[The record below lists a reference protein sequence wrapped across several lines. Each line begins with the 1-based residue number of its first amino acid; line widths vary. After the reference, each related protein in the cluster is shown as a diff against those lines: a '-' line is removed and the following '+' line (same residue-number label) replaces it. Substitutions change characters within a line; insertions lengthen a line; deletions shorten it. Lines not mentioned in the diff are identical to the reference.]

1 MRLIKIGSNN
11 KTRNDPLKVSSS
23 PIAVI
28 KRAGIRLVLLSVIY
42 IASLWFLAPMIVYVL
57 VLAKTNPV
65 SLSTALPKYL
75 DQYLM
80 NGWSLFDG
88 QPIADVPKLIV
99 LGIFTALFAFGVI
112 YIVFQ
117 QWTSN
122 AIKNIFGPAAS
133 KTNEKGSARLYTN
146 ELLLSDLFQTWDG
159 DWNNPPKKP
168 GIVMGYSPTFGYY
181 LSPPESHT
189 GTFGL
194 PGTGKTTGMM
204 YETIDVMAASG
215 CSLIITDPKGELYD
229 ATGEALRHKIGSSHV
244 HILDFRNPE
253 RSECIN
259 LLSRVTDV
267 FFEYYNQYLEAS
279 ALAKKLLETNAIEDI
294 EKAQYPESWQDVQA
308 YSSYMDAMRRAE
320 NYHKTAWA
328 KAEEAALDLAAAIIP
343 ERPDAGA
350 AKHWEDV
357 ARLLLK
363 ALALLVATYTED
375 DYIGDDGKAYTAP
388 MPEQRTLEVVHYLLR
403 EYGGVSNKR
412 KILEEIL
419 SKIDSSHPAHAAF
432 AQAKNSREEDY
443 NTAVAETIKFLD
455 AILGMSVNSVLNR
468 NDFDL
473 ATIGVEQ
480 TIIFVVL
487 PDDRPA
493 VGKLFAIFITQ
504 LYQALIAEA
513 TKRGKKLPVPVHF
526 LLEEFGNIKT
536 PIPDFAS
543 KLAMSRGYN
552 IFFHIVLQGMNQLPP
567 LYGEVTQKDILE
579 KLSVRSLLQT
589 QDAEGCGR
597 YFSKNMGTYTYTTKR
612 ISRNR
617 KSMGLIDDSQSSSNS
632 EGERDLMT
640 PDEVT
645 RWNPKWGTISLV
657 SKPGKN
663 PGFIANLFGYQT
675 MMPCI
680 FPSAPAWETPTA
692 SNLDIGDELQMQQK
706 AARAE
711 AESRLDSRTPNA
723 IWDPKEANAVS
734 RIDLKQQLR
743 RGGVSARQKRDF
755 EKYAVRK
762 RIAAYVD
769 EIIVN
774 NLDIEELIDGR
785 EVFIDAFVEDA
796 IKVLKEEQ
804 KAARVACREE
814 PDFDEAKQ
822 VKLDQVGISAARG
835 MIYQRLTDALLNV
848 ENADHVPHEKREK
861 DLKDKSS
868 RVQKK
873 AGPQTDKTQQ
883 SALTKIKKQTSGG
896 HDRSWMDVMRKE
908 LGEVKKKAGSVTEFL
923 ALANECG
930 ISVETQN
937 GNFVYRYKGN
947 VCGARKLG
955 QQWCISEL
963 DGFFAIKAK
972 QEKRLQNEKNKT
984 LKQSQAQ
991 KQNSP
996 KVAKLRRALKSNY
1009 KLDELEALMTDAG
1022 VCYEQLFELNPE
1034 LITANEKGEM
1044 RVDMTKLK
1052 ILLSNVGIN
1061 LSKVKK

>member
-1 MRLIKIGSNN
+1 MRLIKKGSK
-11 KTRNDPLKVSSS
+11 KTRTAPLKVSSS

-28 KRAGIRLVLLSVIY
+28 KRAGIRLVFLGIIY
-42 IASLWFLAPMIVYVL
+42 IASLWLLAPLVVYVL
-57 VLAKTNPV
+57 VLAKTNPA
-65 SLSTALPKYL
+65 SLSTALPIYL
-75 DQYLM
+75 DQYFFS
-80 NGWSLFDG
+80 GWMLFEG

-99 LGIFTALFAFGVI
+99 VGIFTAAFAFGVI

-122 AIKNIFGPAAS
+122 TIKNIFGPAAS
-133 KTNEKGSARLYTN
+133 KTNEKGSARLFTN
-146 ELLLSDLFQTWDG
+146 ELLLSDLFQTWNG

-229 ATGEALRHKIGSSHV
+229 ATGQALRGKLGDSHV

-259 LLSRVTDV
+259 MLSRVTDV
-267 FFEYYNQYLEAS
+267 FFEYYNQYLESS
-279 ALAKKLLETNAIEDI
+279 ALARSILDENGKEDI
-294 EKAQYPESWQDVQA
+294 EQAQYPDYWQDIQA
-308 YSSYMDAMRRAE
+308 YNAYMDAMRRAE
-320 NYHKTAWA
+320 NFHKTAWA
-328 KAEEAALDLAAAIIP
+328 KAEEAALDLAAAVIP

-363 ALALLVATYTED
+363 AFVLFVATYIED
-375 DYIGDDGKAYTAP
+375 DYVGDDGKPYTTPLA
-388 MPEQRTLEVVHYLLR
+388 EQRTLEVVHYLLR
-403 EYGGVSNKR
+403 QYGGISNKR
-412 KILEEIL
+412 KVFEEIL
-419 SKIDSSHPAHAAF
+419 SKIDPSHPAHAAF
-432 AQAKNSREEDY
+432 AQAKNSRDEDY

-473 ATIGVEQ
+473 ATVGVEQ

-493 VGKLFAIFITQ
+493 VGKLFSIFITQ

-513 TKRGKKLPVPVHF
+513 TKIGKKLPVPVHF

-612 ISRNR
+612 ISRSR
-617 KSMGLIDDSQSSSNS
+617 KAMGLIDDSQSASDS

-645 RWNPKWGTISLV
+645 RWNPKWGTICLV

-663 PGFIANLFGYQT
+663 PGFISSLFGYQT
-675 MMPCI
+675 MMPCV

-692 SNLDIGDELQMQQK
+692 GNLDIGDELQMQQK

-723 IWDPKEANAVS
+723 IWDPISANATS
-734 RIDLKQQLR
+734 RMDLQQQLR

-755 EKYAVRK
+755 EKYSVRK
-762 RIAAYVD
+762 RISAYVD
-769 EIIVN
+769 EFIAN
-774 NLDIEELIDGR
+774 NLDETELFDGR
-785 EVFIDAFVEDA
+785 DVFIDNFVDRA
-796 IKVLKEEQ
+796 IEALKEEQ
-804 KAARVACREE
+804 KQARVERRDE

-822 VKLDQVGISAARG
+822 IRLDQVGVSAARG
-835 MIYQRLTDALLNV
+835 LFYQRLTDALLKA
-848 ENADHVPHEKREK
+848 E
-861 DLKDKSS
+861 DKSS
-868 RVQKK
+868 SRPQVLSKPLPEQPKQSVSKRQK
-873 AGPQTDKTQQ
+873 DKNKD
-883 SALTKIKKQTSGG
+883 SANSQIKKELKSG
-896 HDRSWMDVMRKE
+896 HDRSWMDVMRTE
-908 LGEVKKKAGSVTEFL
+908 LGTVKNEAHSMTEFMT
-923 ALANECG
+923 AASSRG
-930 ISVETQN
+930 ISVELQN

-947 VCGARKLG
+947 VCGAKKLG
-955 QQWCISEL
+955 TQWCIDSL
-963 DGFFAIKAK
+963 DGYFAIK
-972 QEKRLQNEKNKT
+972 EKRSRKKEN
-984 LKQSQAQ
+984 QSSHTNQQ

-996 KVAKLRRALKSNY
+996 KVAKLRRALRGSY
-1009 KLDELEALMTDAG
+1009 KLDALESLMESSAIT
-1022 VCYEQLFELNPE
+1022 YEHLFELEPE
-1034 LITANEKGEM
+1034 LVTANEKGQM
-1044 RVDMTKLK
+1044 RVDMNKLK
-1052 ILLSNVGIN
+1052 ILFANNGIN
-1061 LSKVKK
+1061 LAQVKK

>member
-1 MRLIKIGSNN
+1 MRLIKKGSKQKNR
-11 KTRNDPLKVSSS
+11 TAPLKVSSS

-28 KRAGIRLVLLSVIY
+28 NRAGIRLVFLGIIY
-42 IASLWFLAPMIVYVL
+42 IASLWLLAPLVVYVL
-57 VLAKTNPV
+57 VLAKTNPA
-65 SLSTALPKYL
+65 SLATALPIYM
-75 DQYLM
+75 DQYFFSS
-80 NGWSLFDG
+80 WTLFDG
-88 QPIADVPKLIV
+88 QPIADVPKMIV
-99 LGIFTALFAFGVI
+99 LGVFTALFAFGVI

-117 QWTSN
+117 QWSSN
-122 AIKNIFGPAAS
+122 TIKNIFGPAAS
-133 KTNEKGSARLYTN
+133 KTNEKGSARLFTN
-146 ELLLSDLFQTWDG
+146 ELLLADLFQTWNG
-159 DWNNPPKKP
+159 DWDNPPKKP

-215 CSLIITDPKGELYD
+215 CSLIITDPKAELYD
-229 ATGEALRHKIGSSHV
+229 ATGEELRKKLGNDHV

-259 LLSRVTDV
+259 LLSRVTEV
-267 FFEYYNQYLEAS
+267 YYEYHERYLTSSAS
-279 ALAKKLLETNAIEDI
+279 ARQVFLDNGIEDI
-294 EKAQYPESWQDVQA
+294 EHAQYPDAWHDMQA
-308 YSSYMDAMRRAE
+308 YSAYMDAMRRAE

-328 KAEEAALDLAAAIIP
+328 KAEEAALDLAAAVIP

-363 ALALLVATYTED
+363 AVVLLVATYTED
-375 DYIGDDGKAYTAP
+375 DYICDDGKAYTTP
-388 MPEQRTLEVVHYLLR
+388 LPEQRTLEVVHYLLR
-403 EYGGVSNKR
+403 EYGGVNNKR
-412 KILEEIL
+412 KVFEEIL
-419 SKIDSSHPAHAAF
+419 SKIDPSHPAHAAF

-473 ATIGVEQ
+473 ASVGTEQ

-513 TKRGKKLPVPVHF
+513 TKIGKKLPVPVHF

-567 LYGEVTQKDILE
+567 LYGEVAQKDILE

-612 ISRNR
+612 VSRSR
-617 KSMGLIDDSQSSSNS
+617 KSMGLIDDSHSSSDS

-645 RWNPKWGTISLV
+645 RWNPQWGTICLV

-663 PGFIANLFGYQT
+663 PSFIASLFGYQT

-723 IWDPKEANAVS
+723 IWDPKEANAVN
-734 RIDLKQQLR
+734 RIDLQQQLR

-755 EKYAVRK
+755 EKYSVRE
-762 RIAAYVD
+762 RVAAYVD
-769 EIIVN
+769 DYIAS
-774 NLDIEELIDGR
+774 NLDYVHLIEGR
-785 EVFIDAFVEDA
+785 EVFIDAFVDDA

-804 KAARVACREE
+804 KAARVARREE
-814 PDFDEAKQ
+814 PDFDEDKQ

-835 MIYQRLTDALLNV
+835 LIYQSLTDTLLNAEDGTV
-848 ENADHVPHEKREK
+848 DKPHKEQLSSGAPRSNNQGKNSPK
-861 DLKDKSS
+861 DRTPKE
-868 RVQKK
+868 
-873 AGPQTDKTQQ
+873 
-883 SALTKIKKQTSGG
+883 IKKQMPSG
-896 HDRSWMDVMRKE
+896 HDRSWMDVMRVE
-908 LGEVKKKAGSVTEFL
+908 LKAVKNEAHSMTEFMT
-923 ALANECG
+923 AASSRG
-930 ISVETQN
+930 ISVELQN

-947 VCGARKLG
+947 VCGAKKLG
-955 QQWCISEL
+955 TQWCIDSL
-963 DGFFAIKAK
+963 DGYFAIK
-972 QEKRLQNEKNKT
+972 EKRSRKKEN
-984 LKQSQAQ
+984 QSLHTNQQ

-996 KVAKLRRALKSNY
+996 KVAKLRRAIRGSY
-1009 KLDELEALMTDAG
+1009 KLDALESLMESSAIT
-1022 VCYEQLFELNPE
+1022 YEHLFELEPD
-1034 LITANEKGEM
+1034 LVTVNEKGQM
-1044 RVDMTKLK
+1044 RVDMNKLK
-1052 ILLSNVGIN
+1052 ILFANNGIN
-1061 LSKVKK
+1061 LAQVKK